1 MNAPVGGGT
10 ITEPVSTYTPP
21 LAASDFSIKSNDF
34 TAFPNPSYDLLAIQ
48 SKAIVTYDLQV
59 NLLDDTGRLIDQK
72 TIHQGTTLCYF
83 DTSSLYNGVYLVQ
96 IKTEKDQ
103 FTLKVIIRK

>member
-10 ITEPVSTYTPP
+10 ITEPVTTYTPP
-21 LAASDFSIKSNDF
+21 LAASDFSIETNGF

-48 SKAIVTYDLQV
+48 SKAIVTADLTV
-59 NLLDDTGRLIDQK
+59 NLIDSTGRQIDQK

-96 IKTEKDQ
+96 IRSGKEQ
-103 FTLKVIIRK
+103 FTLKVIISK